1 MGWLGAGAAVGGLAG
16 DDEARVG
23 LAAGGDPPP
32 ELLAHD
38 KLLTSLVAI
47 VLPLQALPLLTVL
60 DKRTT
65 FTVHW
70 LGFRAGT

>member
-1 MGWLGAGAAVGGLAG
+1 MGGLAG

-38 KLLTSLVAI
+38 KFLTSLVAI